1 MVGLGSLLL
10 RVVRW
15 WFCYLLVG
23 RLLLWFVVVFELLGF
38 DCCLLRLY
46 FIAVGF
52 TAIWLCFRLLD
63 ICASG
68 FSCDVVV

>member
-10 RVVRW
+10 RVVWW

-23 RLLLWFVVVFELLGF
+23 RLLFWFVVVFELLGF

-46 FIAVGF
+46 FIAVGIYGYMVMF
-52 TAIWLCFRLLD
+52 SAVGYLCFR
-63 ICASG
+63 
-68 FSCDVVV
+68 V